1 MQFDL
6 LGLLTFAGTTG
17 IIAAVLTT
25 GLGWVADGWKSKR
38 SAAHLALQI
47 AVALEGYFMTS
58 GERYARLDLHSRSG
72 GAAGN
77 GGAVGI
83 PDAPAFPSDEGA
95 WRALKKTLRNRAM
108 GFANE
113 VTSGQ
118 QYVAF
123 MDDAAHD
130 PSGDDKQRN
139 VRLQISH
146 LCVAAYELARDLRK
160 AYGWEPAEII
170 GNAIEYMR
178 GEIDRLDASENEADA
193 AAHDI
198 AVADAAGNELLTAEE
213 SAEALQSARNRRQ
226 DA

>member
-6 LGLLTFAGTTG
+6 IGLLTFAGTTG
-17 IIAAVLTT
+17 IIAAILTT
-25 GLGWVADGWKSKR
+25 GLGWVADGWKSQK

-77 GGAVGI
+77 GPVGI
-83 PDAPAFPSDEGA
+83 PDAPAFPGDDGA
-95 WRALKKTLRNRAM
+95 WRALKKKLRNRAM

-130 PSGDDKQRN
+130 PSGDDMQRN
-139 VRLQISH
+139 LRLQIAH

-160 AYGWEPAEII
+160 AYGWEPAELI

-178 GEIDRLDASENEADA
+178 GEIDRLDALENKADG

-198 AVADAAGNELLTAEE
+198 AVADTA
-213 SAEALQSARNRRQ
+213 SAEDLQSAPDRRQ